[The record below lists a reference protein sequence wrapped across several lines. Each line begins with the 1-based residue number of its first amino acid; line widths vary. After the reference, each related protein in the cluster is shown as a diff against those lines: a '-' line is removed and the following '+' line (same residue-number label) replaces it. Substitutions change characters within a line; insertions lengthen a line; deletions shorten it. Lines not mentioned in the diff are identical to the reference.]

1 MKLAILKNKGIIYGI
16 SAFILVLL
24 LMPIGHAL
32 MVLIEVFMGE
42 RKMFAA
48 GTLGFIGVI
57 FLLLGFHQNRN
68 YTWSTLFGFLASI
81 MVWTGWIE
89 FSFVWIAE
97 KNAVLPAFKDGE
109 MVTKPEY
116 LVMLSSLGLLF
127 TMIVFYL
134 FIRSNCSF
142 FIWFQKLFNLKQ
154 KIVTQPKFQKSKAV
168 IVFIETIMIIWF
180 FYVILLLLYDEQ
192 ILGERHPMTYLFA
205 YGSLIWSV
213 YLFVKLIKIQTF
225 DYAIRYAVPTVVI
238 FWNFIEILGRWN
250 VFEEIWIQP
259 LEYWKEMILFFLTF
273 LVLIFIL
280 FINPKFQRM
289 NRKTI
294 DLTH

>member
-1 MKLAILKNKGIIYGI
+1 MKLAILKNKGIVYGT

-32 MVLIEVFMGE
+32 MVLIEVLMGE

-97 KNAVLPAFKDGE
+97 KNAVLPAFKDGK

-142 FIWFQKLFNLKQ
+142 FIWFQKLFKLRQ
-154 KIVTQPKFQKSKAV
+154 KIATQPTFQKSKAV

-192 ILGERHPMTYLFA
+192 ILGERHPITYLFA

-259 LEYWKEMILFFLTF
+259 LEYWKEMLLFFLAF
-273 LVLIFIL
+273 LVLIFVL

-289 NRKTI
+289 NRKR
-294 DLTH
+294 LTH